1 MSKQCPTLTSHGNW
15 VGSRNDC
22 FYSRVLILNHILIA
36 LYRQQYSGK
45 LSTKSAEDIEIMR
58 SATGAWAVLS
68 VLNYLQALVDKS
80 GIATELASNG
90 ASLAGPCHV

>member
-1 MSKQCPTLTSHGNW
+1 
-15 VGSRNDC
+15 
-22 FYSRVLILNHILIA
+22 
-36 LYRQQYSGK
+36 
-45 LSTKSAEDIEIMR
+45 MR

-80 GIATELASNG
+80 GIATELASPS